1 MKESLRVMVVF
12 GTRPEAVKMAPVIK
26 ELQKHTPQIETII
39 SITGQHREML
49 DQVLEAFNIF
59 PDIDLDLMQPDQNLA
74 QLAARIFLNLDPI
87 LKDKKPDWLLVQGD
101 TTTVMA
107 ASLLGYYN
115 QIKIGHIEAGLRS
128 FDKWQ
133 PFPEEINRR
142 IAGVVADLHFAPTEN
157 NRNNLL
163 NEGIPDETIVVTGN
177 PAIDA
182 LQMIS
187 RQPAPPE
194 ADALLKKT
202 GVISGERRLV
212 LVTAHRREN
221 FGQPIRNICQALRLI
236 AQNNRENLSLIY
248 PVHLNPNIQQPVHEI
263 LSNVDNIHLLPPL
276 DYRPLVHLMNHA
288 SVILT
293 DSGGI
298 QEEAPSLGVPTL
310 VMRERTERQ
319 EGVEAGTLKL
329 VGTDPEK
336 IISETQRLLDD
347 PETHAAMAQAVNPY
361 GDGHAAER
369 IVSALLTAWETE
381 QKSA

>member
-1 MKESLRVMVVF
+1 MRVMVVF

-26 ELQKHTPQIETII
+26 ELQKHAPQIETII
-39 SITGQHREML
+39 SITAQHREML
-49 DQVLEAFNIF
+49 DQVLEAFNIS

-74 QLAARIFLNLDPI
+74 QLAARIFINLDPI
-87 LKDKKPDWLLVQGD
+87 LKDKKPDWLLIQGD

-115 QIKIGHIEAGLRS
+115 RIKIGHVEAGLRS

-163 NEGIPDETIVVTGN
+163 NEGISNEAIVVTGN

-194 ADALLKKT
+194 ADAILQKT

-263 LSNVDNIHLLPPL
+263 LSDVGNILLLPPL

-319 EGVEAGTLKL
+319 EGVAAGTLRL
-329 VGTDPEK
+329 VGTDSER

-347 PETHAAMAQAVNPY
+347 PEAHAAMAQAVNPY

-369 IVSALLTAWETE
+369 IVSALLAAWDFEK
-381 QKSA
+381 KSA